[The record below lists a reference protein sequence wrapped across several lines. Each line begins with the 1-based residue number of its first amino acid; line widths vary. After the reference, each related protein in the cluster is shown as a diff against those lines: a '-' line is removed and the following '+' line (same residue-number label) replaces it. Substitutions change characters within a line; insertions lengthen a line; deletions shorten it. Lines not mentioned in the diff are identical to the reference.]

1 MRIAFDVSYIQKNRA
16 GIGRHALQLI
26 KSLLQVDRHN
36 EYVLHGWSLGLDVDL
51 ISRLQTHNSHLS
63 TARIPG
69 DVKRLYWNRL
79 RTPSIETFVG
89 NVQIFHSTDPFLPPT
104 KNAKAI
110 CTVHDLAYK
119 RFPEMF
125 EPRVPSWDKY
135 VQRSVHSAD
144 AIIVPSQQTKSDLIE
159 MLQVSTER
167 VHIVQPPVD
176 ECFSSTKNISENE
189 IVKQKFQLT
198 KPFILFVGTFE
209 PRKNISAIV
218 KGFEQVQEESRPDV
232 DLVLVGK
239 QGWLYDETLRTINSS
254 PVKSHIHYLE
264 YVSDNELA
272 SLYRQALCFVYPSLY
287 EGYGFPI
294 LEAMASGVPIITS
307 NTSSL
312 RELADG
318 VALLVD
324 PRSIQDIAEA
334 MTMLITNEVRRV
346 EMRQRGLHIIQQFTA
361 DAAAK
366 KVLDI
371 YTSLAS

>member
-26 KSLLQVDRHN
+26 KALLQVDRHN
-36 EYVLHGWSLGLDVDL
+36 EYVLHGWSLGLDGDL

-104 KNAKAI
+104 KKAKAI
-110 CTVHDLAYK
+110 STVHDLAYK
-119 RFPEMF
+119 RLPEMF

-135 VQRSVHSAD
+135 VERSTRLAD
-144 AIIVPSQQTKSDLIE
+144 AIIVPSQLTKSDLIE
-159 MLQVSTER
+159 MFQVSAER
-167 VHIVQPPVD
+167 VHIVQPPVN

-189 IVKQKFQLT
+189 IVKQKFNLI
-198 KPFILFVGTFE
+198 KPYILFVGTFE
-209 PRKNISAIV
+209 PRKNIPAIV
-218 KGFEQVQEESRPDV
+218 KAFEQVQKDCRPDV

-254 PVKSHIHYLE
+254 QVKSRIHYLE
-264 YVSDNELA
+264 YVSDNELW

-307 NTSSL
+307 NSSSL

-334 MTMLITNEVRRV
+334 MNMLITNEVRRV

-361 DAAAK
+361 EAAAK